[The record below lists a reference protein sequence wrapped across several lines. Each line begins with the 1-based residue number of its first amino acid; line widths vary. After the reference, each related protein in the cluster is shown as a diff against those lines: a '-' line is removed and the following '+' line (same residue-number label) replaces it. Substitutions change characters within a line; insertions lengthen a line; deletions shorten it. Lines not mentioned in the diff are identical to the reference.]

1 VFRRLWRYRSLT
13 MTMVKRQYQLRYRQS
28 LVGFVWA
35 IFPPIASL
43 LVATLVFHKVIGVES
58 GSKNVSY
65 PLFALAG
72 LAPWTFFTSAVSSGV
87 PSVVGSIQLVT
98 RFSFPRAVLPISFLG
113 TALIDLALTA
123 GIFVGYVLVTA
134 VGIPLTALLFP
145 LLLAIEIVLATGIIL
160 LGSALNTFAR
170 DIRLAVPI
178 VMQLWLFL
186 TPVMYPLSIVS
197 HSLRPFFLANPM
209 TGVIENFRNILVYGK
224 PLDWSLL
231 TPSLVAAVALLI
243 IGTWYFGAVEDRFA
257 DVV

>member
-1 VFRRLWRYRSLT
+1 VYRQLWRYRSLT

-35 IFPPIASL
+35 VFPPIASL
-43 LVATLVFHKVIGVES
+43 LVATLVFHKVIGVET
-58 GSKNVSY
+58 GSDVPY

-72 LAPWTFFTSAVSSGV
+72 LAPWAFFTSAISSGV

-98 RFSFPRAVLPISFLG
+98 RFSFPRAVLPISFVG

-123 GIFVGYVLVTA
+123 GIFVAYVLVTGA
-134 VGIPLTALLFP
+134 GIPLTALLFP
-145 LLLAIEIVLATGIIL
+145 LLLAIEMVLATGIVL

-178 VMQLWLFL
+178 LMQLWLFL

-197 HSLRPFFLANPM
+197 DSLRPFFLANPM

-224 PLDWSLL
+224 PIDWSLL
-231 TPSLVAAVALLI
+231 TPSIVASVGLLI
-243 IGTWYFGAVEDRFA
+243 IGTWYFSAVEDRFA

>member
-1 VFRRLWRYRSLT
+1 MYRRLWRYRSLLL
-13 MTMVKRQYQLRYRQS
+13 TMVKRQYQLRYRQS
-28 LVGFVWA
+28 LVGFAWA

-43 LVATLVFHKVIGVES
+43 LVATLVFHTVIGVET
-58 GSKNVSY
+58 GSDVSY
-65 PLFALAG
+65 PLFTLAG

-123 GIFVGYVLVTA
+123 GIFIAYVLVTGE
-134 VGIPLTALLFP
+134 GIKLTALLFP
-145 LLLAIEIVLATGIIL
+145 ILLAVEIVLATGIIL

-170 DIRLAVPI
+170 DIRLAVPM

-186 TPVMYPLSIVS
+186 TPVMYPLTTVPD
-197 HSLRPFFLANPM
+197 SLRAFYLANPM
-209 TGVIENFRNILVYGK
+209 TGVIENFRLILVFGK

-231 TPSLVAAVALLI
+231 MPSVIAAVGLLLI
-243 IGTWYFGAVEDRFA
+243 GSWYFSSVEDRFA
-257 DVV
+257 DVI

>member
-1 VFRRLWRYRSLT
+1 MFRQLWRYRSLT

-28 LVGFVWA
+28 LVGFAWA

-58 GSKNVSY
+58 GTNVSY

-98 RFSFPRAVLPISFLG
+98 RFSFPRAVLPISFMG

-123 GIFVGYVLVTA
+123 GIFVAYVLVTR
-134 VGIPLTALLFP
+134 VGIPLTALQFP
-145 LLLAIEIVLATGIIL
+145 LLLGIEMVLATGIIL

-178 VMQLWLFL
+178 LMQLWLFL

-197 HSLRPFFLANPM
+197 HSLRPYFLANPM

-231 TPSLVAAVALLI
+231 TPSVVAALALLI
-243 IGTWYFGAVEDRFA
+243 VGTWYFGAVEDRFA
-257 DVV
+257 DVI